1 MTIMNL
7 WNKIPSIIR
16 GIIIGILIQVIGVMP
31 TSFLIQQNIKILPSF
46 PWALLVGVLYLLIY
60 WKFLTGKGLFSR
72 PSEMRMNLSRT
83 QKLEPRAIKFMVVC
97 GFFLSI
103 SVIALVFIGYLLTEM
118 PLQRVEMLTTLKTI
132 PIWTSLAL
140 IFMASLAAGV
150 VEELAWRGYA
160 QRTIELKHSAILA
173 ISIVALVFTII
184 HFLPLPV
191 WPLFFLG
198 SIAWGFLAYYSNSI
212 IPGIIFHTIIDLSVF
227 VWAMFNLEKLKS
239 ILLYNV
245 FEDGINSFFLTLIF
259 IAVVSLILTIFSL
272 IKLKR
277 TKAYNTK

>member
-1 MTIMNL
+1 
-7 WNKIPSIIR
+7 
-16 GIIIGILIQVIGVMP
+16 
-31 TSFLIQQNIKILPSF
+31 
-46 PWALLVGVLYLLIY
+46 
-60 WKFLTGKGLFSR
+60 
-72 PSEMRMNLSRT
+72 MRMNLSRT